1 MTIICFVVFQ
11 APDHASVKENG
22 GLTVS
27 TRDNSFGESQ
37 GIDAV
42 LVNTNQVT
50 PARPPARFCL
60 YLRDRL
66 LGIWHKSVLIV

>member
-1 MTIICFVVFQ
+1 M
-11 APDHASVKENG
+11 KENG

-27 TRDNSFGESQ
+27 TRDISFGESQ

-42 LVNTNQVT
+42 LVNTNQVKHT
-50 PARPPARFCL
+50 RFCL

-66 LGIWHKSVLIV
+66 LGIMV